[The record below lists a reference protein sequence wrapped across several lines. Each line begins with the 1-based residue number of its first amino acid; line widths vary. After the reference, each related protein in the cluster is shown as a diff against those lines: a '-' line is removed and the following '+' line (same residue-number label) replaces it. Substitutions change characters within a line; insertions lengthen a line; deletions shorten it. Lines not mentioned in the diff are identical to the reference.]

1 MSSNSP
7 KSIKRGLR
15 VRADCKFTTGT
26 DYSQVAL
33 VGWLWGNGFVLDL
46 PLFKD
51 TSINRARAGGAPSAA
66 EHVSDSTFPLE
77 R

>member
-1 MSSNSP
+1 M
-7 KSIKRGLR
+7 
-15 VRADCKFTTGT
+15 RADCKFTTGT

-33 VGWLWGNGFVLDL
+33 VGRQWGNGFVLDL

-51 TSINRARAGGAPSAA
+51 TYINRTRAGEAPGAA
-66 EHVSDSTFPLE
+66 EHVADSTTPLE